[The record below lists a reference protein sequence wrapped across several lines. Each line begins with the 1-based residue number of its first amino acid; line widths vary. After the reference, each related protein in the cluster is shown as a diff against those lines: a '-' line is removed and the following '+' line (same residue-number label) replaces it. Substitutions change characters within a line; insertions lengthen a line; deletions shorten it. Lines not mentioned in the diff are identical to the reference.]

1 MSSSN
6 EEAISLKDNKNF
18 DTSQDRSKSKNT
30 SSIDINDHD
39 KKTTTYKKVKLLGL
53 FNVSQENKTVIL
65 TMIGVVIGLSAG
77 VLFRKFLSYEDDP
90 YLARKKQFAHSLIK
104 LLGELMMRAF
114 TLIIIPLLATSVI
127 SGITALGAS
136 SGRVGKLAFGFYMC
150 STVCALV
157 LGIILVNV
165 IEPGKIDALKEGPV
179 ESLEEVEIANRTL
192 VKLEPPRTAIQF
204 IDIARNLLPN
214 NIFYAT
220 IAVDRTEPHHQY
232 ENVEFSYSGENKP
245 SVFIKKQNLG
255 SPNLLGLVM
264 ISIIIAVIINN
275 LNNQGKAKNI
285 KILIDEMNDL
295 VMYSI
300 SLIIYF
306 VPVGVA
312 SLIAGCIYNMEGD
325 LLAIFTKVGA
335 YFFTVLFGIAIHI
348 IITLPTAFYLITRK
362 NPYKFIYGLK
372 RALMTGFGT
381 ASSNASLPV
390 NIECCESMGLDKRL
404 TRFILPL
411 GSTINM
417 DGTALMQGVAAITIA
432 QMEGKELT
440 LAETVSLVITA
451 TLCSVGAS
459 GIPSAGL
466 VMLTLIL
473 EGLGLDKKN
482 IAMLW
487 VFDWLL
493 DRFRTVVNM
502 AGDAIGCAVVAE
514 LERKSGSENSVVR
527 EKESEC

>member
-6 EEAISLKDNKNF
+6 EEAISLKENKNF
-18 DTSQDRSKSKNT
+18 DSSQDRNT
-30 SSIDINDHD
+30 SSININDQ
-39 KKTTTYKKVKLLGL
+39 KKSTTYKKVKLLGL

-77 VLFRKFLSYEDDP
+77 VLFRKFLSYENDP
-90 YLARKKQFAHSLIK
+90 YQARKKEFAHSLIK

-157 LGIILVNV
+157 LGIILVNL
-165 IEPGKIDALKEGPV
+165 IQPGKIDALKEGQA
-179 ESLEEVEIANRTL
+179 EILEEVEVMNQTL
-192 VKLEPPRTAIQF
+192 VLEPPRTAIQF

-232 ENVEFSYSGENKP
+232 ENTEFSYSGENKP
-245 SVFIKKQNLG
+245 SVFVKKQNLG

-275 LNNQGKAKNI
+275 LNNQGKARNI

-514 LERKSGSENSVVR
+514 LERKSECKNSVVR
-527 EKESEC
+527 EEKSEC